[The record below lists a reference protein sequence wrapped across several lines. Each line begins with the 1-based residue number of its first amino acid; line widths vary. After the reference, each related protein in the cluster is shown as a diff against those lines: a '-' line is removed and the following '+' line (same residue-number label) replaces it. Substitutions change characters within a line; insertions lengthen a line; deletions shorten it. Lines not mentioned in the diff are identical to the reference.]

1 MGNAYSK
8 PPVLVRRWLKP
19 SKKVDEPRKLL
30 QSMQLEFDRQLAEQY
45 GTIEKNEIR
54 RLFVRGG
61 RRDQGHLPHNV
72 VPGRQNRVISKRIIY
87 TVFCE
92 LSPFVYHSMWDMYN
106 LMAIEHVQELGLHI
120 KTLSCIARKVVIV
133 RARIFQ
139 CLCMDEYCTRDYQ
152 IYDHLNN

>member
-1 MGNAYSK
+1 
-8 PPVLVRRWLKP
+8 
-19 SKKVDEPRKLL
+19 
-30 QSMQLEFDRQLAEQY
+30 MQLEFDNWLSSMVQLKKMKY
-45 GTIEKNEIR
+45 GDCLLEEDEETKDTFRIMWYLEDKK
-54 RLFVRGG
+54 
-61 RRDQGHLPHNV
+61 
-72 VPGRQNRVISKRIIY
+72 RVISKN
-87 TVFCE
+87 
-92 LSPFVYHSMWDMYN
+92 HSMWDMYN

>member
-72 VPGRQNRVISKRIIY
+72 VPGRQNRVISKN
-87 TVFCE
+87 
-92 LSPFVYHSMWDMYN
+92 HSMWDMYN